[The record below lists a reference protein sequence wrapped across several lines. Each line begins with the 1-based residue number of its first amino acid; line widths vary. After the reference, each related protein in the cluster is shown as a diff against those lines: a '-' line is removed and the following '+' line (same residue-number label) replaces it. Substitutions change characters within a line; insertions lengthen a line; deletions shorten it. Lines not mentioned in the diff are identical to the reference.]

1 MSMVG
6 SLMIALVSMLGP
18 PTLPPAP
25 GRGVPAEPEQERPHG
40 ASPAPKAAADVA
52 TPEPAP
58 VVQRPRQQQRVP
70 EPEPAAR
77 PEPPV
82 TTTPASAS
90 PKPAPARPST
100 QALSIAPR
108 DGGSRTSP
116 SKRSSSSRAASGDDA
131 VLVASAEEP
140 RRTRK
145 RRERPKRSSA
155 FALGYRQFWISDA
168 LGRSQ
173 SWHMGTM
180 EITPARRY
188 VRFNLLT
195 EVGVEGSEAAQGG
208 GRADMMAMQKLGL
221 GLQYPHWVTPFME
234 FQGGVGAARV
244 ELFNRNDLLLVWSL
258 GLDVGAQFAL
268 TRWLFVHTAL
278 GWIRPVFRR
287 PERSIAYNSFAFKVG
302 FGF

>member
-6 SLMIALVSMLGP
+6 SLMIALSMFGP

-25 GRGVPAEPEQERPHG
+25 GRGVPVAPEQEVPHG

-52 TPEPAP
+52 TPQPAP
-58 VVQRPRQQQRVP
+58 AVQRPRQQQRVP

-77 PEPPV
+77 PEPTV
-82 TTTPASAS
+82 MTTPASAS
-90 PKPAPARPST
+90 SNPAPAQPST

-108 DGGSRTSP
+108 ARSSTTSP
-116 SKRSSSSRAASGDDA
+116 SKKPSSRAASGDDA
-131 VLVASAEEP
+131 VLVATAQEP
-140 RRTRK
+140 RKTRK

-268 TRWLFVHTAL
+268 TRWLFVHTAI

-287 PERSIAYNSFAFKVG
+287 PERSIAYDSFAFKVG